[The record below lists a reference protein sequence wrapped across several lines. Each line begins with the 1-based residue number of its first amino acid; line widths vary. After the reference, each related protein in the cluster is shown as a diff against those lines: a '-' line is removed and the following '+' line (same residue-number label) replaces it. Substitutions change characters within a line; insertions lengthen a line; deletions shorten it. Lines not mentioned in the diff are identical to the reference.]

1 MIKFK
6 AKEQPK
12 ASPQRKVAEQLLS
25 QLKNT
30 LEMEAGRGNITIGH
44 FLTARNSGDPEAF
57 APQRQPGSGFYSL
70 EGVVATGGMGAV
82 LKAQDNNLA
91 RTVALKVML
100 NSAEAT
106 DQAVYSFVAEAQ
118 ITGQLEHPNIVPLHD
133 IGVAADGTIY
143 YTMKLIEGRTL
154 RDILKDIRDGNA
166 ETLQRFPLDKLLTIF
181 QKVCDGIAYAH
192 SRRVVHRD
200 LKPDNVMVGAF
211 GEVLVLDWGLA
222 KVLPEPGQAD
232 TEEHGA
238 EFSGP
243 LPSGGG
249 GDVMATMAGQVKG
262 TPNYMSPE
270 QAEGRVADIDTR
282 SDIYAL
288 GGILYCILTTQPP
301 ITGANLDEILSKVT
315 AVDAKNESSA
325 SPAIIAPSLYN
336 AMDVQHPS
344 GSPAP
349 HCPGG
354 RVPEALS
361 AVTMKC
367 LARSREARYQT
378 VEELQADIAAFQGGY
393 ATRAQD
399 ANIFTVLKLMMQ
411 RNKKEVFMAG
421 FGLLAVIL
429 TGLGFLGKVKLSE
442 IKAQD
447 ALKQAKQKVDE
458 LRQTAPS
465 FAVVAQAELRK
476 LNFTNALANVEQAIK
491 LDATNADFHNIKGDI
506 YMSQLQIAEARKS
519 YEKAAEYG
527 SKSPAATRSSS
538 LCAAI
543 LRDNADPTKLTDKSK
558 RDIYELFRE
567 QGRVEEAGRIFAMVA
582 ATDTQIVVGLR
593 RQLAN
598 AGIKPELLERD
609 SSGRY
614 SLDLSDHPVADLR
627 GLVNVPL
634 ASLDLTGSTNITD
647 LSPLKGMP
655 LATLDLSGIPG
666 LSDLGPLKGMQLT
679 SLNLKGCAS
688 VLDLAPLGGM
698 PLTRLDLSDT
708 KIADLKPLAGLKIE
722 WLDAANSQVRD
733 LAPLAGMPLRWLSL
747 ERTKVIN
754 ITPLKG
760 APLVFLNINNTS
772 VRDIAVLAGMPLT
785 TNLMSQTLVREIVAL
800 KGMRLQ
806 HLTCYKTPVQDLT
819 PLAGMTSLR
828 HLDLREAGITSIA
841 PLAGMPLDALKL
853 ADTQISDIEPLRG
866 APLTLELD
874 LSGTR
879 VASLE
884 PLRGA
889 PLQYLN
895 LSKVPV
901 TSLGP
906 LAGMPLK
913 VLRMDSLPT
922 QPDLNPL
929 WECQDL
935 EQLAIP
941 FPSPSVVALRQLP
954 KLKRLDYYVPVDN
967 WSRAKTPAEFWK
979 DWDARNR

>member
-6 AKEQPK
+6 AKEQAK
-12 ASPQRKVAEQLLS
+12 VSPQRKAAEQLLS
-25 QLKNT
+25 QLRHT

-44 FLTARNSGDPEAF
+44 FLSARGAQDHDAF
-57 APQRQPGSGFYSL
+57 APQTQAGTGFYTL
-70 EGVVATGGMGAV
+70 ESVVATGGMGAV

-166 ETLQRFPLDKLLTIF
+166 ETIQRFPLDKLLTIF

-192 SRRVVHRD
+192 SRRVIHRD

-211 GEVLVLDWGLA
+211 GEVLILDWGLA

-232 TEEHGA
+232 TEEHGG

-243 LPSGGG
+243 LPGASGA
-249 GDVMATMAGQVKG
+249 DAMATMAGQVKG
-262 TPNYMSPE
+262 TPNYMAPE

-288 GGILYCILTTQPP
+288 GGILYCILTMQPP
-301 ITGANLDEILSKVT
+301 ITGGTLDEILSKVT
-315 AVDAKNESSA
+315 AVDAKSESGA
-325 SPAIIAPSLYN
+325 SPAIIAPALYN
-336 AMDVQHPS
+336 DMEVQNPT
-344 GSPAP
+344 GMPAP

-361 AVTMKC
+361 AVVMKC
-367 LARSREARYQT
+367 LSRAREARYQT
-378 VEELQADIAAFQGGY
+378 IEELQADIHAFQSGY

-399 ANIFTVLKLMMQ
+399 ANFITVLKLMMQ

-421 FGLLAVIL
+421 FGVLAVIL
-429 TGLGFLGKVKLSE
+429 TGLAFLGKVKLSE

-447 ALKQAKQKVDE
+447 ALKEAKQKVEE

-465 FAVVAQAELRK
+465 FAAVAQAELRK

-491 LDATNADFHNIKGDI
+491 LDATNANFHNVKGDI
-506 YMSQLQIAEARKS
+506 LMSQLQIKEARDA
-519 YEKAAEYG
+519 YEKAQEYG
-527 SKSPAATRSSS
+527 SRNPAAARSSG

-543 LRDNADPTKLTDKSK
+543 LRDNPDPAKLSDKSK

-582 ATDTQIVVGLR
+582 AADTQIVVGLR

-598 AGIKPELLERD
+598 AGIKAELLERD

-614 SLDLSDHPVADLR
+614 SLDLSETPVTDLR
-627 GLVNVPL
+627 GLVNIPL
-634 ASLDLTGSTNITD
+634 AALNLAGSTSVTDLT
-647 LSPLKGMP
+647 PLKGMP
-655 LATLDLSGIPG
+655 LTTLDLSGLAA
-666 LSDLGPLKGMQLT
+666 LSDLGPLKDMQLT
-679 SLNLKGCAS
+679 ALSLKGCAG
-688 VLDLAPLGGM
+688 VLDLAPLSGM
-698 PLTRLDLSDT
+698 PLTRLDLRDT
-708 KIADLKPLAGLKIE
+708 KLAELKPLTGLKLE

-733 LAPLAGMPLRWLSL
+733 LAPLGGMPLKWVNL

-754 ITPLKG
+754 IGPLKG
-760 APLVFLNINNTS
+760 APLQFVNINNTS
-772 VRDIAVLAGMPLT
+772 VRDIAALAGMPLV
-785 TNLMSQTLVREIVAL
+785 TNLMSQTLVREITAL

-806 HLTCYKTPVQDLT
+806 HLTCYKTPVQDLA

-828 HLDLREAGITSIA
+828 LLDLREAGITSIA
-841 PLAGMPLDALKL
+841 PLAGMPLDVLKL
-853 ADTQISDIEPLRG
+853 ADTQITDIEALRG
-866 APLTLELD
+866 APLTQELD

-879 VASLE
+879 VTSLE

-901 TSLGP
+901 ASLAP

-967 WSRAKTPAEFWK
+967 WDRAKTPPQFWK

>member
-12 ASPQRKVAEQLLS
+12 ATPQRKAAEQLLT
-25 QLKNT
+25 QLKRT

-44 FLTARNSGDPEAF
+44 FLSARNAGDREAF
-57 APQRQPGSGFYSL
+57 APQTQAGTGFYTL
-70 EGVVATGGMGAV
+70 DGVVATGGMGAV

-100 NSAEAT
+100 NSAEAN

-154 RDILKDIRDGNA
+154 RDILKDIRDGNPD
-166 ETLQRFPLDKLLTIF
+166 TIQRFPISRLLTVF

-192 SRRVVHRD
+192 SRRVIHRD
-200 LKPDNVMVGAF
+200 LKPDNVMVGEF
-211 GEVLVLDWGLA
+211 GEVLILDWGLA
-222 KVLPEPGQAD
+222 KVLPEPGQVD
-232 TEEHGA
+232 TEEQGG

-243 LPSGGG
+243 LPGASGV
-249 GDVMATMAGQVKG
+249 DAMATMAGQVKG
-262 TPNYMSPE
+262 TPNYMAPE

-288 GGILYCILTTQPP
+288 GGILYCILTMQPP
-301 ITGANLDEILSKVT
+301 VTGANLDEILTRVT
-315 AVDAKNESSA
+315 SGDITTPSSFNDR
-325 SPAIIAPSLYN
+325 PIENPTGKI
-336 AMDVQHPS
+336 
-344 GSPAP
+344 AP
-349 HCPGG
+349 HCPDGAI
-354 RVPEALS
+354 PEALS
-361 AVTMKC
+361 AVAMKC
-367 LARSREARYQT
+367 LAREREQRYQT
-378 VEELQADIAAFQGGY
+378 IEELQGDIAKYQGGY
-393 ATRAQD
+393 ATSAQD
-399 ANIFTVLKLMMQ
+399 ANIFTLLRLMLQ

-421 FGLLAVIL
+421 MAVVAIFVVIL
-429 TGLGFLGKVKLSE
+429 AFLGKVKLSE

-447 ALKQAKQKVDE
+447 ALTEAKATVVKLQE
-458 LRQTAPS
+458 TAPS
-465 FAVVAQAELRK
+465 FAAVAQGKLRELK
-476 LNFTNALANVEQAIK
+476 FGEAMTNIVQAIS
-491 LDATNADFHNIKGDI
+491 LNQTNADFYNIQGDI
-506 YMSQLQIAEARKS
+506 LMSQLQIADARRAF
-519 YEKAAEYG
+519 EKAQEYG
-527 SKSPAATRSSS
+527 SRSSAATRSSG

-543 LRDNADPTKLTDKSK
+543 LRDNTDPAKLSDKSK

-582 ATDTQIVVGLR
+582 ATDTQIVVSLR

-614 SLDLSDHPVADLR
+614 SLDLGENPVSDLR
-627 GLVNVPL
+627 GLLNIPL
-634 ASLDLTGSTNITD
+634 ASLNLAGSTNVTD
-647 LSPLKGMP
+647 LGALKGMP
-655 LATLDLSGIPG
+655 LTTLDLSGIAG

-679 SLNLKGCAS
+679 ALNLKGCAA
-688 VLDLAPLGGM
+688 VLDLAPLSGM
-698 PLTRLDLSDT
+698 PLTRLDVSDT
-708 KIADLKPLAGLKIE
+708 KLTELKPLAGTKLE
-722 WLDAANSQVRD
+722 WLDASAAQVRD
-733 LAPLAGMPLRWLSL
+733 LTALAGMPLRWVNLERTKVINLGPLKGAPLQYLNFNNTSVRDVAPLAGMPL
-747 ERTKVIN
+747 V
-754 ITPLKG
+754 
-760 APLVFLNINNTS
+760 
-772 VRDIAVLAGMPLT
+772 
-785 TNLMSQTLVREIVAL
+785 TNLMSQTLVRELTAL

-806 HLTCYKTPVQDLT
+806 HLTCYKTPVQDLA

-828 HLDLREAGITSIA
+828 LLDLREAGISTIA
-841 PLAGMPLDALKL
+841 PLAGMPLDVLKL
-853 ADTQISDIEPLRG
+853 ADTQITDIEALRG
-866 APLTLELD
+866 APLTVELD

-879 VASLE
+879 VTSLE

-901 TSLGP
+901 ASLAP

-913 VLRMDSLPT
+913 VLRMDSLPN

-967 WSRAKTPAEFWK
+967 WDRSKTPAQFWK

>member
-6 AKEQPK
+6 AKEQAK
-12 ASPQRKVAEQLLS
+12 VSPQRKAAEQLLS
-25 QLKNT
+25 QLRHT

-44 FLTARNSGDPEAF
+44 FLSARGAQDHDAF
-57 APQRQPGSGFYSL
+57 APQTQAGTGFYTL
-70 EGVVATGGMGAV
+70 ESVVATGGMGAV

-166 ETLQRFPLDKLLTIF
+166 ETIQRFPLDKLLTIF

-192 SRRVVHRD
+192 SRRVIHRD

-211 GEVLVLDWGLA
+211 GEVLILDWGLA

-232 TEEHGA
+232 TEEHGG

-243 LPSGGG
+243 LPGASGA
-249 GDVMATMAGQVKG
+249 DAMATMAGQVKG
-262 TPNYMSPE
+262 TPNYMAPE

-288 GGILYCILTTQPP
+288 GGILYCILTMQPP
-301 ITGANLDEILSKVT
+301 ITGGTLDEILSKVT
-315 AVDAKNESSA
+315 AVDAKSESGA
-325 SPAIIAPSLYN
+325 SPAIIAPALYN
-336 AMDVQHPS
+336 DMEVQNPT
-344 GSPAP
+344 GMPAP

-361 AVTMKC
+361 AVVMKC
-367 LARSREARYQT
+367 LSRAREARYQT
-378 VEELQADIAAFQGGY
+378 IEELQADIHAFQSGY

-399 ANIFTVLKLMMQ
+399 ANFITVLKLMMQ

-421 FGLLAVIL
+421 FGVLAVIL
-429 TGLGFLGKVKLSE
+429 TGLAFLGKVKLSE

-447 ALKQAKQKVDE
+447 ALKEAKQKVEE

-465 FAVVAQAELRK
+465 FAAVAQAELRK

-491 LDATNADFHNIKGDI
+491 LDPTNANFHVVKGDI
-506 YMSQLQIAEARKS
+506 LMSQLQIPEARAAF
-519 YEKAAEYG
+519 EKAQGYG
-527 SKSPAATRSSS
+527 SRNAAAARSSG

-543 LRDNADPTKLTDKSK
+543 IRDNPDPTKLSDKSK

-582 ATDTQIVVGLR
+582 AADTQIVVGLR

-614 SLDLSDHPVADLR
+614 SLDLSETPVTDLR
-627 GLVNVPL
+627 GLVNIPL
-634 ASLDLTGSTNITD
+634 AALNLAGSTSVTDLT
-647 LSPLKGMP
+647 PLKGMP
-655 LATLDLSGIPG
+655 LTTLDLSGLAA
-666 LSDLGPLKGMQLT
+666 LSDLGPLKDMQLT
-679 SLNLKGCAS
+679 ALSLKGCAG
-688 VLDLAPLGGM
+688 VLDLAPLSGM
-698 PLTRLDLSDT
+698 PLTRLDLRDT
-708 KIADLKPLAGLKIE
+708 KLAELKPLTGLKLE

-733 LAPLAGMPLRWLSL
+733 LAPLGGMPLKWVNL

-754 ITPLKG
+754 IGPLKG
-760 APLVFLNINNTS
+760 APLQFVNINNTS
-772 VRDIAVLAGMPLT
+772 VRDIAALAGMPLV
-785 TNLMSQTLVREIVAL
+785 TNLMSQTLVREITAL

-806 HLTCYKTPVQDLT
+806 HLTCYKTPVQDLA

-828 HLDLREAGITSIA
+828 LLDLREAGITSIA
-841 PLAGMPLDALKL
+841 PLAGMPLDVLKL
-853 ADTQISDIEPLRG
+853 ADTQITDIEALRG
-866 APLTLELD
+866 APLTQELD

-879 VASLE
+879 VTSLE

-901 TSLGP
+901 ASLAP

-967 WSRAKTPAEFWK
+967 WDRAKTPAQFWK

>member
-6 AKEQPK
+6 AKEPAK
-12 ASPQRKVAEQLLS
+12 ASPQRKAAEQLLS
-25 QLKNT
+25 QLKHT

-44 FLTARNSGDPEAF
+44 FLSARSMGDREAF
-57 APQRQPGSGFYSL
+57 APQTQPGTGFYTL

-100 NSAEAT
+100 NSTEAT

-166 ETLQRFPLDKLLTIF
+166 DTIQRFPISRLLTVF
-181 QKVCDGIAYAH
+181 QKVCDGLAYAH
-192 SRRVVHRD
+192 SRRVIHRD
-200 LKPDNVMVGAF
+200 LKPDNVMVGEF
-211 GEVLVLDWGLA
+211 GEVLILDWGLA
-222 KVLPEPGQAD
+222 KVLPEPGQVD
-232 TEEHGA
+232 TEEQGG

-243 LPSGGG
+243 LPGVTGA
-249 GDVMATMAGQVKG
+249 DVMATMAGQVKG
-262 TPNYMSPE
+262 TPNYMAPE

-288 GGILYCILTTQPP
+288 GGILYCILTMQPP
-301 ITGANLDEILSKVT
+301 VTGANLDEILTRVT
-315 AVDAKNESSA
+315 SGDIATPSSFN
-325 SPAIIAPSLYN
+325 SRPIENPT
-336 AMDVQHPS
+336 
-344 GSPAP
+344 GKTAP
-349 HCPGG
+349 HCPDGAI
-354 RVPEALS
+354 PEALS
-361 AVTMKC
+361 AVAMKC
-367 LARSREARYQT
+367 LSREREQRYQS
-378 VEELQADIAAFQGGY
+378 VEELQADIAAYQGGY
-393 ATRAQD
+393 ATRAQE
-399 ANIFTVLKLMMQ
+399 ANIFTLMRLMMQ

-421 FGLLAVIL
+421 FGVLAVIL
-429 TGLGFLGKVKLSE
+429 TGLAFLGKVKLSE

-447 ALKQAKQKVDE
+447 ALKQAKQKVEE

-491 LDATNADFHNIKGDI
+491 LDPTNADFHNIKGDI
-506 YMSQLQIAEARKS
+506 FMSQLQIQAAREA
-519 YEKAAEYG
+519 YEKAQEYG
-527 SKSPAATRSSS
+527 SRSPAAARSSG

-543 LRDNADPTKLTDKSK
+543 LRDNPDPAKLIDKSK

-614 SLDLSDHPVADLR
+614 SLDLSENPVADLR

-634 ASLDLTGSTNITD
+634 AVLNLAGSTNVTD

-655 LATLDLSGIPG
+655 LAALDLSGIPG
-666 LSDLGPLKGMQLT
+666 LSDLAPLKGMQLT
-679 SLNLKGCAS
+679 ALNLKGCAS

-698 PLTRLDLSDT
+698 PLTRLDVSDT
-708 KIADLKPLAGLKIE
+708 KIADLKPLAGLKLE

-733 LAPLAGMPLRWLSL
+733 LAPLGGMPLKWVNL

-754 ITPLKG
+754 IGPLKG
-760 APLVFLNINNTS
+760 APLQFLNINNTS
-772 VRDIAVLAGMPLT
+772 VRDIASLAGMPLV
-785 TNLMSQTLVREIVAL
+785 TNLMSQTLVREITAL

-806 HLTCYKTPVQDLT
+806 HLTCYKTPVQDLA
-819 PLAGMTSLR
+819 PLASMTSLR
-828 HLDLREAGITSIA
+828 LLDLREAGIATLA
-841 PLAGMPLDALKL
+841 PLAGMPLDVLKL
-853 ADTQISDIEPLRG
+853 ADTQITDIEALRG
-866 APLTLELD
+866 APLTVELD

-879 VASLE
+879 ITSLE

-901 TSLGP
+901 ASLAP

-929 WECQDL
+929 WDCQDL

-967 WSRAKTPAEFWK
+967 WDRSKTPAQFWK